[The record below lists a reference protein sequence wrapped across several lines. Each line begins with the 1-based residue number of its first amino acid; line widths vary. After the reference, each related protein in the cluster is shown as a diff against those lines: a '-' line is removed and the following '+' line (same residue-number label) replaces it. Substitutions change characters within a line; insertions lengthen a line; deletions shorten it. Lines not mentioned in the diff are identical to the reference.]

1 MFDNNAGHVFADA
14 EAATLATA
22 VAGGDVERVERLARE
37 VNLETRGDRNVT
49 LLQWALLN
57 RNLAALQALL
67 KAGAD
72 PAQPGIDGSTA
83 VHMAA
88 MAEDPIYLDTLLAHD
103 ADPDTPHGV
112 TGATALS
119 AALMG
124 ERALQFQALLVAGA
138 DPNRAD
144 RIGNTA
150 LHVAGKINE
159 PGLALELLNVG
170 ADPTV
175 RNAQG
180 VTFQHYLFSIR
191 AELLDEGTKRDRRAV
206 QAWLRTR
213 GIAIE
218 IDGR

>member
-1 MFDNNAGHVFADA
+1 MFEIDAGNVFANA

-22 VAGGDVERVERLARE
+22 MAGGDVERMGRLARE
-37 VNLETRGDRNVT
+37 VDLETRGDRNVT

-57 RNLAALQALL
+57 RNLAGLQALL

-88 MAEDPIYLDTLLAHD
+88 MAEDPIYLETLLVHR

-124 ERALQFQALLVAGA
+124 ERASQFQILLVAGA
-138 DPNRAD
+138 DPNRTD
-144 RIGNTA
+144 RLGNTA

-159 PGLALELLNVG
+159 PGLALELLNAG
-170 ADPTV
+170 ADPAL
-175 RNAQG
+175 RNTQG

-191 AELLDEGTKRDRRAV
+191 AELLDEGTRRDRQAI
-206 QAWLRTR
+206 QAWLRKR

>member
-1 MFDNNAGHVFADA
+1 MFEIDTGNVFADSD
-14 EAATLATA
+14 AATLAGA
-22 VAGGDVERVERLARE
+22 VAGGDVERVGRLARDVDLE
-37 VNLETRGDRNVT
+37 VRGARNVT

-57 RNLAALQALL
+57 RNLAGLQALL
-67 KAGAD
+67 RAGAD
-72 PAQPGIDGSTA
+72 PAQPGIDGSTV

-88 MAEDPIYLDTLLAHD
+88 MAEDPAYLETLLAHR

-124 ERALQFQALLVAGA
+124 ERAVQFQALLAAGA

-144 RIGNTA
+144 RLGNTA

-159 PGLALELLNVG
+159 PGLALELLNAG
-170 ADPTV
+170 ADPDA

-180 VTFQHYLFSIR
+180 VTFRHYLFSIR
-191 AELLDEGTKRDRRAV
+191 AELLDEGTRRDRQAV
-206 QAWLRTR
+206 QAWLRAR
-213 GIAIE
+213 GIAVE
-218 IDGR
+218 IDSR